1 MQTVLWWG
9 WEGKAMTS
17 PVVLEAET
25 CLWPERC
32 SSPIATSG
40 SSLRA
45 FKCLGPFHRS
55 FHFDL
60 EYSALLLSRADRT
73 STDFFV
79 FLGLKATGICLNLPV
94 LKVLILPL
102 QQ

>member
-1 MQTVLWWG
+1 
-9 WEGKAMTS
+9 MTS

-40 SSLRA
+40 SSLCA

-60 EYSALLLSRADRT
+60 EYSALLLSHVLT
-73 STDFFV
+73 E
-79 FLGLKATGICLNLPV
+79 PV
-94 LKVLILPL
+94 LISLFFWDSK
-102 QQ
+102 QQEYA